1 MSNTNTPKNL
11 TAAEVRLIVANYKGS
26 NAPKLVRAY
35 RQAEQRGDMRSM
47 KRIRES
53 FGRIHSRE
61 YRCPEDNVEFEMML
75 CYIGE
80 PRISEEDTKAKQVNN
95 LCLSSL
101 RD

>member
-1 MSNTNTPKNL
+1 M
-11 TAAEVRLIVANYKGS
+11 AANYKGN

-35 RQAEQRGDMRSM
+35 RQAEQRGDMRFM

-53 FGRIHSRE
+53 FERVHSRE

-75 CYIGE
+75 CLIGE
-80 PRISEEDTKAKQVNN
+80 PRISEEKTTAKQVDD

-101 RD
+101 RE